1 MFTLPL
7 KLLQDIHQCI
17 YIRSGVTDF
26 DRGCLKYMQ
35 CEIDFVCAVDTK
47 TEQDNKVRSV
57 VHISGHGME
66 LTCCLSIPR

>member
-26 DRGCLKYMQ
+26 DRCCLKYMQ
-35 CEIDFVCAVDTK
+35 CEIDFVCAVDT
-47 TEQDNKVRSV
+47 NV

-66 LTCCLSIPR
+66 LTCCLSMPR